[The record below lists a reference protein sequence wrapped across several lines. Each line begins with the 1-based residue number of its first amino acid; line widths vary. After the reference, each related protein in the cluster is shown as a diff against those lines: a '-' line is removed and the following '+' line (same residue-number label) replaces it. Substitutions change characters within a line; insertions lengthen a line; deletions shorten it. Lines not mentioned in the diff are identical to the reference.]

1 MTWDASPWGRKS
13 RSVVTSGCGA
23 GRVTSGHGV
32 GRGVRPRCPHPC
44 YASQA
49 LLALGLLVLLSPASC
64 SHMEKPP
71 DKGGFPQGKCRDPSG
86 GVPKRAPAEACG
98 PCAESPDDAASVVP
112 PSASAA
118 PQAQSPRPLTSTVS
132 PDLMTLSVSDL
143 PPSLSASPPPE
154 PPLPLDSLSPP
165 PPALPPSPPHRL
177 DSFASLRSPTAS
189 ASPPPE
195 ATLTLSQC
203 GSMAMAVPPGPAQE
217 GPSPDSCWLASVPA
231 ITGLDPTSHPIPT
244 LSWWHAAAKA
254 LCLSTSKRFQ
264 VPQEH
269 TSCHPQEAAVWGGPT
284 DRQVEAGSPAFF
296 NPDVQKLLEIQITKR
311 AELKLWKEKEKEG
324 SDHHL
329 NSLQNMLKTFGDEQD
344 IMHPQ
349 PFWNTN
355 ITPEQLPSPLTP
367 PRPEALG
374 DHLQQKYSQLFWG
387 LPFLH
392 SESLVAAVRLSCST
406 LELPSVLFNGIS
418 NALPSQMQAKE
429 SPLFLQPQPLPHPEA
444 QLQPL
449 TPTMPQP
456 QAPPLAP
463 VLIQAHPQPSVPTA
477 LLSSTSR
484 TRACEESCHT
494 IQNEAQSSIPS
505 VIQYLECHF
514 LKKQL
519 ESESSLPSVVQRSQ
533 AAFGS
538 LSPILPQD
546 SRTSEA
552 HKSDSILPGDFISPE
567 LRRQLEQHLQERFIQ
582 QQWGLPGGIQESL
595 ELMQPQGKL
604 PGMCQ
609 AKNQHGLSR
618 PSESRKN
625 IKKTR
630 YPGRFRH
637 LGSSHVCHRANS
649 QPGKDPVKDLRHSLR
664 KVPKYNTSER
674 SENSPVKFLGA
685 DSEKE
690 PKSESMRQLEIDSG
704 NYKLREPNKKPLENT
719 LVVHLGRKLEQI
731 IEGQIPV
738 SVRCSRLA
746 ASHTLPKSDM
756 HIETGNLASLEG
768 QEHCMNTTQEL
779 FFLDPGTLQMLEAHM
794 SRFQMRH
801 RWCLPLKVLET
812 INLLKTR
819 KAQSSSLRQS
829 AFPCSATHE
838 SWTSSRAKAAKFWGE
853 NPQAGRGEKTTE
865 KKSESTLESPL
876 PAPSPVGKEVQRT
889 LRWDP
894 ARKDHGPSEATQSGQ
909 EGRQPFQPLTPSIV
923 GRAWESR
930 SVLGAQR
937 SILELT
943 PSQSVARKGPG
954 EESARCALGGPSPS
968 VARLEMSYES
978 QSSGAEETR
987 EVVVVKR
994 SSELQLQDRDILRT
1008 SVLAK
1013 SQNMNVDLRGSGTP
1027 GTSKSPPP
1035 PRMSVGDPGRT
1046 YLKAR
1051 LLSEIKLRVEVGTE
1065 SEPQGR
1071 PVDVLLQDCA
1081 TEVILRGCATDVL
1094 LASDI
1099 LASQASHSRPQ
1110 SMSSEDM
1117 PVSQVFSDLMAPGG
1131 SSLRQQDPKIPNLQ
1145 DPWKSQSKISA
1156 PADERRNCRKPK
1168 PKEHEEGLA
1177 RLGASPAQGMNQPA
1191 QDKKLVE
1198 SLGIKSPQLPAEK
1211 GQAPAEGHFKKRM
1224 KHFVQW
1230 IFPNKKDK
1238 GQDEPPQKA
1247 KPVLASGQSRG
1258 VVKSKSVCM
1267 DRGAAEAHAL
1277 MTAVGEILEEK
1288 MALQQGLHASKL
1300 SSQKEIQGPVDGPS
1314 LPHRAP
1320 FYSEHRR
1327 VMSDTACHHKHTLEG
1342 QSRPTRNRWIRDRCR
1357 NLWKNMGFKIS
1368 NRALPPSEPVP
1379 PVSSQKHVP
1388 RMWGASGCPH
1398 HCPRHCLREYV
1409 LSGQLEQASAAVLS
1423 RKTIQENSQ
1432 CMPG

>member
-1 MTWDASPWGRKS
+1 MGGPRSGVAKQGAVWDVMT
-13 RSVVTSGCGA
+13 
-23 GRVTSGHGV
+23 
-32 GRGVRPRCPHPC
+32 
-44 YASQA
+44 
-49 LLALGLLVLLSPASC
+49 

-392 SESLVAAVRLSCST
+392 SESLVAA
-406 LELPSVLFNGIS
+406 
-418 NALPSQMQAKE
+418 
-429 SPLFLQPQPLPHPEA
+429 
-444 QLQPL
+444 
-449 TPTMPQP
+449 
-456 QAPPLAP
+456 
-463 VLIQAHPQPSVPTA
+463 
-477 LLSSTSR
+477 
-484 TRACEESCHT
+484 
-494 IQNEAQSSIPS
+494 
-505 VIQYLECHF
+505 
-514 LKKQL
+514 
-519 ESESSLPSVVQRSQ
+519 
-533 AAFGS
+533 
-538 LSPILPQD
+538 D

-1131 SSLRQQDPKIPNLQ
+1131 SSLGQQDPKIPNLQ

-1156 PADERRNCRKPK
+1156 PADERRDCRKPK

-1288 MALQQGLHASKL
+1288 MSSREDGTSSSVTCGLGAAGEAAGSHVHPLPQTKS
-1300 SSQKEIQGPVDGPS
+1300 GPS
-1314 LPHRAP
+1314 QWPCSRVIGLALCFSPEREQMLGESGTGEKRSLDLQEEPEVPGVGSGNVGGAGHWTCRRGLKPLEWVLGVWEELDNDLQEGRKAP
-1320 FYSEHRR
+1320 GVGSGS
-1327 VMSDTACHHKHTLEG
+1327 VG
-1342 QSRPTRNRWIRDRCR
+1342 
-1357 NLWKNMGFKIS
+1357 
-1368 NRALPPSEPVP
+1368 
-1379 PVSSQKHVP
+1379 
-1388 RMWGASGCPH
+1388 GAGH
-1398 HCPRHCLREYV
+1398 
-1409 LSGQLEQASAAVLS
+1409 
-1423 RKTIQENSQ
+1423 
-1432 CMPG
+1432 